1 MSGPVLAGALMDHSV
16 LLVLGAPGGCSSS
29 CSVGGAGNGG
39 ISSGGQAQGGHI
51 KGVINSFATGSL
63 SGTLATGDPASPGTG
78 HLVATTPVTGT
89 TSGNFRT
96 LPGNGHCTLAF
107 NNGINCK

>member
-1 MSGPVLAGALMDHSV
+1 MDHSV

-29 CSVGGAGNGG
+29 CSVGGAGDGG

-51 KGVINSFATGSL
+51 NGVINSFATGSL

-96 LPGNGHCTLAF
+96 LPGNGHCTGAF